1 MADGGYPGRAVVG
14 GGGGGSGGYAGRG
27 ITPVPRS
34 GRKKKKKDDGFG
46 LGDLLHAAAT
56 PAYLAGHLGR
66 DIGVTAVQIGPGLVK
81 AGGAVGH
88 DILALEA
95 KAGIKTP
102 QTKRAAK
109 GGSQL
114 LPIVKGVGKSYAD
127 YYGHDVLHHL
137 YEHPLQPLLDLATV
151 ASAGA
156 AGVARGGKLAA
167 EVGLISKESK
177 LAQAAK
183 LGERTT
189 RKTRS
194 PRKALQGKGPTQ
206 KTLSSTK
213 PIINAREAVGQ
224 AVRTRGSAAIA
235 RAAPKVGLKRRAAYQ
250 EEGLGPEFK
259 AYGKGINL
267 EAARSALIRLGQYEP
282 YARTWRR
289 LGEDQRIATNV
300 RSFDVHPDDLAEFWQ
315 GTDNGALLTPK
326 VRDLILHP
334 TKKMLAAEREARSL
348 SEAGADLLKIDP
360 TVRGARP
367 ELVRKQVSEMLDRQ
381 ARPVHG
387 DPYYMPHVL
396 EPEAFR
402 DPFRSAGGGKAKQ
415 RKLGTEKQNT
425 GKLLL
430 GGKLHL
436 RGDILGPEYL
446 RRVTKLKYD
455 DIHDAL
461 LHGSLRVTRRE
472 LDQIFGGK
480 TPPGYEFILEK
491 PSQRLPVGARLESA
505 TQLVQGMLGKMP
517 LDTETL
523 NARLA
528 DIDRTYKQVIEKI
541 IPEVSPFGGKLS
553 RSEQLRRNQASAR
566 GRTATPRTRQ
576 LKAEKKALEK
586 DPRYYDRSKGRAHQL
601 SAWAVKER
609 RRLDREIGASYDR
622 PNLVKSVKEEERGLA
637 EDFLHE
643 HIMSSTDPGLEGIQT
658 MVKERDAIRE
668 LLNARAEEE
677 LFGGEKLADA
687 MPDPEYMGDSI
698 FGQGFTT
705 SDKNLA
711 KLTGDTYHLVP
722 KGMAKAATG
731 EFTRGS
737 ALQRAIISKPLSVWR
752 AAVLGLRPGF
762 FVNNFVG
769 NSLMYA
775 LKTGGAG
782 GFRDLFAVLYETHG
796 PEVARKILRNPA
808 TPPELRASLYKE
820 FFPEQSGHATFG
832 GSQSPSTSP
841 AHAAAS
847 TVGEG
852 YRRVTGVIPHL
863 TSKVAEEVPRT
874 ALIRH
879 YIRKSPEFKSVWK
892 DLPKQTREFEDAARQ
907 VLEGG
912 GRSYQRMISKQV
924 DDALGNYLSL
934 SPVERNVLRNAFPFY
949 TWYRAIARTTF
960 HLAADTPLRAQI
972 LGKLGQIG
980 TQARDDEVPEYL
992 RGAIGI
998 GRGPGGTER
1007 VLSTGGLNPWYTL
1020 AQLGRSPNDVSEAGG
1035 NPFLMA
1041 LFEAYAN
1048 ARPYPGGP
1056 VSLTDLAGGIVNPLE
1071 DTSLLRNLPL
1081 ARALFPKGP
1090 SKMYPTR
1097 GGRTERL
1104 NWLGVPIK
1112 DYDPSRARALARQE
1126 RSGR

>member
-1 MADGGYPGRAVVG
+1 MADGGYPGRAYLRG
-14 GGGGGSGGYAGRG
+14 GGGGGGNTAGYPGRA

-34 GRKKKKKDDGFG
+34 KSKKKKEKDTGLFG
-46 LGDLLHAAAT
+46 EILHAAAL
-56 PAYLAGHLGR
+56 PAYFTGHLGK
-66 DIGVTAVQIGPGLVK
+66 DIGETAVQIGPGLVK
-81 AGGAVGH
+81 AGGAIGH

-109 GGSQL
+109 SGSQL
-114 LPIVKGVGKSYAD
+114 LPIAKGAVKSYAD
-127 YYGHDVLHHL
+127 YYGHHLGHHL
-137 YEHPLQPLLDLATV
+137 YEHPLQPLLDVATV
-151 ASAGA
+151 FSGGA

-167 EVGLISKESK
+167 DIGLIAKESK

-189 RKTRS
+189 LKTRS

-213 PIINAREAVGQ
+213 PGINARVAAGQ
-224 AVRTRGSAAIA
+224 AIRTKGSAAVA
-235 RAAPKVGLKRRAAYQ
+235 KAAPKLGLKRRAAYQ

-259 AYGKGINL
+259 AYGKGVNL
-267 EAARSALIRLGQYEP
+267 EASRNALIRLGQYEP
-282 YARTWRR
+282 YARSWRK
-289 LGEDQRIATNV
+289 LGEDARIATNI
-300 RSFDVHPDDLAEFWQ
+300 RSFDVHPEDLAEFWQ
-315 GTDNGALLTPK
+315 GTENGALLTPK

-334 TKKMLAAEREARSL
+334 TKKMLDAEREARSL
-348 SEAGADLLKIDP
+348 SEAGADLLKLDP
-360 TVRGARP
+360 TVRDARP
-367 ELVRKQVSEMLDRQ
+367 DLVRKQVTEVLDRQ

-402 DPFRSAGGGKAKQ
+402 DPFRTAGGGRAKQ
-415 RKLGTEKQNT
+415 RKLGTEKKNT

-430 GGKLHL
+430 DGKLHL
-436 RGDILGPEYL
+436 RGDILGPEFL

-455 DIHDAL
+455 EIHQAL
-461 LHGSLRVTRRE
+461 LHGGLKVTRRE
-472 LDQIFGGK
+472 LDQHFGGK
-480 TPPGYEFILEK
+480 TPPGYEFILK
-491 PSQRLPVGARLESA
+491 DAAQRLPVGARLESA
-505 TQLVQGMLGKMP
+505 THLVQGMLGEMS

-528 DIDRTYKQVIEKI
+528 DIDRTYKRAIDKI
-541 IPEVSPFGGKLS
+541 IPEVSPYGGKLS
-553 RSEQLRRNQASAR
+553 RTEQLRRN
-566 GRTATPRTRQ
+566 
-576 LKAEKKALEK
+576 E
-586 DPRYYDRSKGRAHQL
+586 RA
-601 SAWAVKER
+601 AKTGVK
-609 RRLDREIGASYDR
+609 
-622 PNLVKSVKEEERGLA
+622 PTTVKEEERGLA

-643 HIMSSTDPGLEGIQT
+643 HIMSSTDPGLEGIQK
-658 MVKERDAIRE
+658 MVRERDAIHE

-677 LFGGEKLADA
+677 LFGGEKLANA
-687 MPDPEYMGDSI
+687 LPHPEYMGESI

-737 ALQRAIISKPLSVWR
+737 ANMRRFVSNPLSIWR

-782 GFRDLFAVLYETHG
+782 GMRDLFAVIYETHG
-796 PEVARKILRNPA
+796 PEVARKILRNQA

-841 AHAAAS
+841 AHAAGKGIS
-847 TVGEG
+847 EG
-852 YRRVTGVIPHL
+852 YRKVTGVIPKV

-874 ALIRH
+874 ALLRH
-879 YIRKSPEFKSVWK
+879 YIRKSPEFKAAWK
-892 DLPKQTREFEDAARQ
+892 ELPRETREFEQAARK

-934 SPVERNVLRNAFPFY
+934 SPVERNVLRNTFPFY
-949 TWYRAIARTTF
+949 SWYRAIARVSF

-1020 AQLGRSPNDVSEAGG
+1020 AQLGRSPNDISEAGG

-1048 ARPYPGGP
+1048 SRPYPGGP

-1071 DTSLLRNLPL
+1071 ETSLVRNLPL

-1104 NWLGVPIK
+1104 NWLGVPVK
-1112 DYDPSRARALARQE
+1112 EYSPSRARALARQE